1 MYWYFE
7 REGTAQIETENF
19 RLNLYS
25 ILYGNDNSIYSP
37 SSQGTSVTVEF
48 RVVDEAAQPVFC
60 IRVPIT
66 VTPPAVA

>member
-1 MYWYFE
+1 MYWYFPSA
-7 REGTAQIETENF
+7 TVQIETENF

-48 RVVDEAAQPVFC
+48 RVVDEATSPCSASGAHH
-60 IRVPIT
+60 RDA
-66 VTPPAVA
+66 PP